1 MELSLLGPLELA
13 REGVVFGLGGPRQR
27 TVLAVLALH
36 ANRVTPRE
44 QLVDAVWGEAP
55 PETARTQVQ
64 SAVSALRKAFA
75 RAGRPDAITTL
86 ASGYRLALA
95 DGELDL
101 RRFERLVA
109 EARGH
114 AAAGRPERATTVF
127 RSALA
132 LWRGPALLGLEGEL
146 VRQGATLLD
155 EQRLSVVEELARLDL
170 SLGRHAEI
178 TGELLA
184 LTAQEPLREGLHASL
199 ILALHRSG
207 RTAEALDA
215 FRRTRAVFVREL
227 GIEPGRELQELETA
241 ILRADPA
248 LDLRRPAA
256 PGGTTHGGSGS
267 ADAPYAAADSPLSGV
282 TATHSVAAVPAG
294 PSARPEQL
302 PSDLPDFT
310 GRAEFLAEIS
320 EFLSGGGDGAFR
332 PGEAVRIAGISGQD
346 GIGKTSLA
354 IHAAH
359 ALRDA
364 FPDGRLFANLGG
376 ESGREVT
383 AGVLARFLRALGVP
397 GHAIPEDADERRTL
411 YRSLLAGRRVL
422 IVLDEV
428 GDEAVARELLPG
440 DAHCGVLVT
449 GRYRLTGL
457 PGIRQINLDLF
468 DPELSVELLTRIAGV
483 ERVTG
488 QLPAALELA
497 QFCGGLPLALRV
509 VGARLAC
516 RPHWPLDRLVRRFR
530 DEASRLDEF
539 DYCGMEVRSHIALAY
554 RALDP
559 EPQRLF
565 RLLALVEGGDFA
577 SWTAASLLD
586 CDLVTADDIVEELVH
601 SQLLDVLPREGRPP
615 RYRFHELIRVY
626 AKEELRATETP
637 EQRRAA
643 LGRALAS
650 WTALAEEAHRREHG
664 GPFGVPH
671 GTAARRPLPGPLT
684 DRLLD
689 VPALWWE
696 EEHEALVAAVR
707 QAAELGLDDLC
718 RDLAATCAIRFASQG
733 RCEDWSDTAHA
744 ALTVSEAAGNRR
756 GTAVSTYSLGALA
769 LFRYRL
775 DEAARLLGAARDTFR
790 ELADA
795 QGEGLAGNL
804 LATVDRLGGRHPE
817 SLAGHAAAA
826 ALLRRAGDPVGEAL
840 ALAGGAALHRE
851 ADETGT
857 ARSMLTTALAL
868 TREAGSAAAEGHV
881 VRELGEL
888 SLQTGETELAQQAFA
903 LALRVGRAGRDRT
916 AEGHAL
922 LGTGTCHARAGRG
935 EQAEAVLL
943 QALTLARRTGD
954 RLTEGRACL
963 GLGRS
968 ALDAGAPTAALAHL
982 TAARDVFA
990 ALAMPLWQGRA
1001 ASALLDL
1008 HAATLDTPTA
1018 LGEASAAARL
1028 LAGHGSPASARL
1040 REELLGKRLLLGA
1053 AD

>member
-13 REGVVFGLGGPRQR
+13 RDGVVFGLGGPRQR

-75 RAGRPDAITTL
+75 RAGRPGAITTL

-95 DGELDL
+95 DEELDL
-101 RRFERLVA
+101 RRFEKLVA
-109 EARGH
+109 EARDH

-155 EQRLSVVEELARLDL
+155 EQRLSVAEELARLDL

-248 LDLRRPAA
+248 LDLRPPTPPVGTA
-256 PGGTTHGGSGS
+256 PGGSGS
-267 ADAPYAAADSPLSGV
+267 ADVPHPDVMAAHA
-282 TATHSVAAVPAG
+282 VAALPAATA
-294 PSARPEQL
+294 ARPEQL

-310 GRAEFLAEIS
+310 GRKEFLAEIS
-320 EFLSGGGDGAFR
+320 EFLSGGGAAFR

-383 AGVLARFLRALGVP
+383 TGVLVRFLRALGVP
-397 GHAIPEDADERRTL
+397 GHAIPQDADERRTL

-428 GDEAVARELLPG
+428 GDEAVVRELLPG

-457 PGIRQINLDLF
+457 PGIRQIDLDLF
-468 DPELSVELLTRIAGV
+468 DPDLSVELLTRIAGV

-565 RLLALVEGGDFA
+565 RLLGLVEGGDFA

-650 WTALAEEAHRREHG
+650 WTALAGEAHRREHG

-707 QAAELGLDDLC
+707 QAAELGLDELC
-718 RDLAATCAIRFASQG
+718 RDLAAICAIRFASQG

-744 ALTVSEAAGNRR
+744 ALTVCEAAGNRH
-756 GTAVSTYSLGALA
+756 GTAVSTYSLGALS

-775 DEAARLLGAARDTFR
+775 DEAARLLGAARDAFR

-840 ALAGGAALHRE
+840 ALAGGAAVHRE

-868 TREAGSAAAEGHV
+868 TREAGSVAAEGHV

-888 SLQTGETELAQQAFA
+888 SLQSGETELAQQAFA
-903 LALRVGRAGRDRT
+903 LALRIGRAGRDRT

-922 LGTGTCHARAGRG
+922 LGTGLCHARAGRG
-935 EQAEAVLL
+935 EQAEAVLF

-982 TAARDVFA
+982 TAAREVFA
-990 ALAMPLWQGRA
+990 ALTMPLWQGRA